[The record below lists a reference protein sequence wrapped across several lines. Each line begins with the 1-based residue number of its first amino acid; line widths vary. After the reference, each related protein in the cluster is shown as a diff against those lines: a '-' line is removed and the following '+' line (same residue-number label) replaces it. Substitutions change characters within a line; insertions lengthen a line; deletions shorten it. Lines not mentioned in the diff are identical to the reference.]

1 VTDELKLCFV
11 FGAHRTNLQDILF
24 AFEQVSEIAMRAMSP
39 GINDPTTAVHCVDRI
54 GAGIT
59 RLVSRGVPSKWRT
72 DSEGVV
78 RLEIEPVGLSEI
90 LESTVIAV
98 SRTAGVHLQVWLRL
112 IEVLRIAARRAI
124 RSGDCEI
131 LRACAS
137 RLAKHGDAEMGCD
150 GDRDRLRDAA
160 RWLQHTQDM

>member
-1 VTDELKLCFV
+1 MKPIVV
-11 FGAHRTNLQDILF
+11 AISGASGSLY
-24 AFEQVSEIAMRAMSP
+24 
-39 GINDPTTAVHCVDRI
+39 AV
-54 GAGIT
+54 
-59 RLVSRGVPSKWRT
+59 
-72 DSEGVV
+72 
-78 RLEIEPVGLSEI
+78 
-90 LESTVIAV
+90 
-98 SRTAGVHLQVWLRL
+98 RL

-124 RSGDCEI
+124 RSGDSEI